1 MDAILKKY
9 RQHALLI
16 NRAGGRLYV
25 VGGAVRDFV
34 MRRPVH
40 DVDLCVTGLTIDQFV
55 SIFPT
60 ARLQG
65 KQFPV
70 FVVDNAEI
78 AFARTEKK
86 TGVGY
91 RGFEINAN
99 PGITI
104 EEDLLRRDLTF
115 NAMAVD
121 ILTGKLIDPYGG
133 TDDITDKMVRP
144 TSTAFLEDPL
154 RGLRA
159 ARFAAEF
166 DFKPTS
172 RIFKY
177 SYMLKSEIPSINDN
191 LKFKEFKRAMEGKAP
206 WTFFETLRTAN
217 VLDVAFPELDA
228 LDGVYQMNHHDGDA
242 WEHTIAV
249 LRTCCGLT
257 TNLYDRVAAL
267 YHDTGKGNTP
277 EDILPHHNG
286 HELRSCD
293 IIEGLTWMP
302 KDLRKY
308 VKAVAYD
315 HMRAHKYD
323 EMKRGSKVRMLLR
336 INKTCRGLEGFSNV
350 VFSDRPTDET
360 VADLARMV
368 EDMAAVTA
376 ITGKDMPEDTPKGEA
391 FGLALHER
399 RCKALGIQRINA
411 F

>member
-1 MDAILKKY
+1 MDTILKKY

-16 NRAGGRLYV
+16 NNAGGKLYI

-34 MRRPVH
+34 MRRPIH
-40 DVDLCVTGLTIDQFV
+40 DVDLCVTGLTIEQFKN
-55 SIFPT
+55 IFPN

-70 FVVDNAEI
+70 FVVDAAEI

-86 TGVGY
+86 TGIGY
-91 RGFEINAN
+91 TGFEINAN

-121 ILTGKLIDPYGG
+121 ILTHELIDPYGG
-133 TDDITDKMVRP
+133 TDDIADKLVRP
-144 TSTAFLEDPL
+144 TSEAFLEDPV
-154 RGLRA
+154 RALRA

-166 DFKPTS
+166 DFKPTA
-172 RIFKY
+172 RIYKY
-177 SYMLKSEIPSINDN
+177 IYLLKPEILTINEN

-206 WTFFETLRTAN
+206 WTFFETLKTSD
-217 VLDVAFPELDA
+217 VLDVAFPELSA
-228 LDGVYQMNHHDGDA
+228 LDGMQQLNHYDGDA

-249 LRTCCGLT
+249 LKTCCKLT
-257 TNLYDRVAAL
+257 NNFYDRVAAL

-293 IIEGLTWMP
+293 IIEELTWMP

-308 VKAVAYD
+308 AKAIAFD

-323 EMKRGSKVRMLLR
+323 EMKRGSRVRMLLR

-350 VFSDRPTDET
+350 VYADRPTDET
-360 VADLARMV
+360 IANLTRMI
-368 EDMAAVTA
+368 EDMAIVTS

-391 FGLALHER
+391 FGIALHER
-399 RCKALGIQRINA
+399 RCKALGIQRVNA
-411 F
+411 V

>member
-1 MDAILKKY
+1 MDTILKKY
-9 RQHALLI
+9 NPHAQLI
-16 NRAGGRLYV
+16 NNKGGRLYI
-25 VGGAVRDFV
+25 VGGAVRDYI
-34 MRRPVH
+34 MQRPVH
-40 DVDLCVTGLTIDQFV
+40 DVDLCVTGLTVEQFME
-55 SIFPT
+55 IFPK

-65 KQFPV
+65 KHFPV

-104 EEDLLRRDLTF
+104 ELDLLRRDLTF

-133 TDDITDKMVRP
+133 ADDIADKMVRP
-144 TSTAFLEDPL
+144 TSEAFLEDPV
-154 RGLRA
+154 RALRA

-166 DFKPTS
+166 DFRPTS
-172 RIFKY
+172 KIIRYTFI
-177 SYMLKSEIPSINDN
+177 LKSEIPTINDN
-191 LKFKEFKRAMEGKAP
+191 LKFKEFKRAMEGKSP
-206 WTFFETLRTAN
+206 WIFFETLRTAN
-217 VLDVAFPELDA
+217 VLDVAFPELGA

-249 LRTCCGLT
+249 LKTCCALSS
-257 TNLYDRVAAL
+257 NLYDRVAAL

-277 EDILPHHNG
+277 KDVLPHHNG

-302 KDLRKY
+302 KNLRKY
-308 VKAVAYD
+308 IKAVAFD
-315 HMRAHKYD
+315 HMRAHKYG
-323 EMKRGSKVRMLLR
+323 EMKRGSKVKMLLR
-336 INKTCRGLEGFSNV
+336 INKTCRGLEGFSSV
-350 VFSDRPTDET
+350 VYADRPTDET
-360 VADLARMV
+360 LSDLTQMI
-368 EDMAAVTA
+368 EDMNAVTS
-376 ITGKDMPEDTPKGEA
+376 ITGKDMPEDTPKGES

-399 RCKALGIQRINA
+399 RCKALGIQRSDA
-411 F
+411 L

>member
-1 MDAILKKY
+1 MDTILKKY
-9 RQHALLI
+9 NRHALLI
-16 NRAGGRLYV
+16 HDKGGNLYI
-25 VGGAVRDFV
+25 VGGAVRDFI
-34 MRRPVH
+34 MHRPVH
-40 DVDLCVTGLTIDQFV
+40 DVDLCVTGLTVKQFMK
-55 SIFPT
+55 IFHN

-86 TGVGY
+86 NGIGY

-104 EEDLLRRDLTF
+104 EDDLLRRDLTF

-121 ILTGKLIDPYGG
+121 VLTHKLIDPYGG
-133 TDDITDKMVRP
+133 ADDIEDKMVRP
-144 TSTAFLEDPL
+144 TSEAFLEDPV
-154 RGLRA
+154 RVLRA

-166 DFKPTS
+166 DFRPTS

-177 SYMLKSEIPSINDN
+177 SYMLKSEIPTINDN

-206 WTFFETLRTAN
+206 WVFFETLRTAN
-217 VLDVAFPELDA
+217 VLDVAFPELGA

-249 LRTCCGLT
+249 LKTCCVLT
-257 TNLYDRVAAL
+257 SNLYDRVAAL

-277 EDILPHHNG
+277 KDVLPHHNG

-308 VKAVAYD
+308 AKAVAFD

-336 INKTCRGLEGFSNV
+336 INKTCRGLEGFSSV
-350 VFSDRPTDET
+350 IYADRPTHET
-360 VADLARMV
+360 LADLTTMV
-368 EDMAAVTA
+368 EDMNIVTS
-376 ITGKDMPEDTPKGEA
+376 ITGKDMPENTPKGEA

-399 RCKALGIQRINA
+399 RCKALGLQRFDA
-411 F
+411 L